1 MFDTETRGQ
10 VGIGTLIVFIA
21 MVLVAAIAAGVLINT
36 AGLLQAQA
44 QQTGQETTAEVSDVV
59 QVGKVVGYE
68 ATTNFSDTEIENN
81 PDVENNTITRINVSM
96 RLASGSNPVNLS
108 ETSYTLSSPTGNASI
123 INGNN
128 NENDAITL
136 FQKQSLR
143 DDEAILS
150 NQEDLMVT
158 QFNLSNLSGVEA
170 LESSERVRLI
180 VQAPAGGQTYT
191 ELKTPRR
198 IFEGDSYIL

>member
-158 QFNLSNLSGVEA
+158 QFDLTNLSGVEP

>member
-1 MFDTETRGQ
+1 
-10 VGIGTLIVFIA
+10 
-21 MVLVAAIAAGVLINT
+21 
-36 AGLLQAQA
+36 LQAQA

-68 ATTNFSDTEIENN
+68 ANNKLTTAGNDQNENK
-81 PDVENNTITRINVSM
+81 TITHINVSM

-108 ETSYTLSSPTGNASI
+108 EASYTLSSPTGNASI

-128 NENDAITL
+128 NVNDAVTH

-143 DDEAILS
+143 EDESILS

-158 QFNLSNLSGVEA
+158 QLNLTNISGVEP